1 MSDIQ
6 RSGERS
12 GDNVD
17 DVVRKTLVFTK
28 VSDGRRQDPAAAH
41 TRRLP
46 DVQRLPSL
54 LHAHGHDGM
63 TMGAAGLGRGQG

>member
-12 GDNVD
+12 GDNVNG
-17 DVVRKTLVFTK
+17 VVRKTLVFTK
-28 VSDGRRQDPAAAH
+28 VSDWRRQDPAAH